1 MDRAWIAIELETTQV
16 IPIFDSGGRRAP
28 RLPRQAGRA
37 MRATSAEGT
46 PMDAHPSAICEKP
59 ASALELSAEGGPRW
73 LCRDHLSD
81 AGDVQDKL
89 DVLPRKGKPTRQ

>member
-1 MDRAWIAIELETTQV
+1 
-16 IPIFDSGGRRAP
+16 
-28 RLPRQAGRA
+28 
-37 MRATSAEGT
+37 
-46 PMDAHPSAICEKP
+46 MDAHPSAICEKP